1 MSGRGMT
8 WYKRDPIRFVDG
20 VQGLGPDVIGAYA
33 VLLDL
38 MYARGGET
46 MRDDRHLAGV
56 LGCSVRLARAL
67 TDRLIEVG
75 KVEFH
80 DGFVSNSRAKS
91 QAKQARTETEA
102 KSNAQRERRE
112 REAVAKES
120 KDLADKLVGVVPPKE
135 KRREDKITPTPF
147 GFDDFWK
154 AYPRKIARAN
164 AAKAYA
170 KAVAKADPAT
180 ILAGVRRYAETA
192 KGIEER
198 FIAHPATWLNGE
210 RWADEAPAKA
220 NGNVVDMGWFG
231 RGEVVR

>member
-46 MRDDRHLAGV
+46 LRDDRHLAGI

-102 KSNAQRERRE
+102 KSNAQRMRRE

-120 KDLADKLVGVVPPKE
+120 KGLADNLVGVVPPKE
-135 KRREDKITPTPF
+135 KRREEKITPTPY
-147 GFDDFWK
+147 GFEDFWK
-154 AYPRKIARAN
+154 AYPRKVSKADAV
-164 AAKAYA
+164 KAYA
-170 KAVAKADPAT
+170 KAIKTADPAT
-180 ILAGVRRYAETA
+180 ILAGVKRFAEAA
-192 KGIEER
+192 KNTETR
-198 FIAHPATWLNGE
+198 FIVHPARWLGGE
-210 RWADEAPAKA
+210 RWADEAPAKSA
-220 NGNVVDMGWFG
+220 DNIVDMGWFG